1 MGLTSF
7 KGNAVRKGDVIIAKN
22 YLSQSEVDELNH
34 VVNMWLDFAEDQA
47 RRRQQIFL
55 RGWEDKLDQFLPF
68 NDRDVLQGAGSI
80 SKKKVDEKAQ
90 VEYQHFIEQQRP
102 VSIQY
107 SSHQATVFGGHI
119 SAVNF

>member
-22 YLSQSEVDELNH
+22 YLSQSEVDELNR

-107 SSHQATVFGGHI
+107 SSHQATVFGDI
-119 SAVNF
+119 FQQ